1 MPPLSIAIVCKNNQS
16 TLPRVLASLQPFVTE
31 LNAEILALD
40 SGSTDDTIPLL
51 EKHNARILRQSWQGY
66 VATKQAALDA
76 AQGDWILSIDSD
88 ESPEPELARAIIAAV
103 RATSQPHT
111 SINGGTGVP
120 PVPNNPAATPT
131 QSGPAGYR
139 INRMMWYQ
147 GRPLLHAWQPE
158 WRLRLVRRGTARWGG
173 IDPHD
178 KLELLPTAGTH
189 ADLPRTAVLRHDSM
203 ETVAEFL
210 ARQVNHSRLFAQGL
224 HAQGTR
230 TTPLRVATS
239 PAGAF
244 LKQLLLK
251 SAWRDGWR
259 GWVAAAAH
267 ASAAAMKHA
276 ILLELQ
282 HNSNQHT
289 KT

>member
-1 MPPLSIAIVCKNNQS
+1 MAPPLSIAIVCKNNQS
-16 TLPRVLASLQPFVTE
+16 TLPRVLASLQPFVAE

-40 SGSTDDTIPLL
+40 SGSTDSTIPLL
-51 EKHNARILRQSWQGY
+51 EQHNARILRQPWQGY
-66 VATKQAALDA
+66 VATKQAVLDA

-88 ESPEPELARAIIAAV
+88 ESPEPDLARAIIAVV
-103 RATSQPHT
+103 RANS
-111 SINGGTGVP
+111 
-120 PVPNNPAATPT
+120 PT
-131 QSGPAGYR
+131 AGYHL
-139 INRMMWYQ
+139 NRMMWYQ
-147 GRPLLHAWQPE
+147 GRPLRHAWQPE

-178 KLELLPTAGTH
+178 KLELLPTAGPH
-189 ADLPRTAVLRHDSM
+189 ANLPRSAVLRHDSM

-244 LKQLLLK
+244 FKQMLLK

-282 HNSNQHT
+282 NNTNHT
-289 KT
+289 AKN